1 MNSTIA
7 RRLTLPMAALGAL
20 CTMLLAGH
28 AAPAKATTAACG
40 NTPRCFGVL
49 SEQAVP
55 LEIATSVPV
64 SQVQAGTT
72 LIGKTPAFSARGDWH
87 VGRFGVD
94 RRFRWAPN
102 GVSSSLCITAS
113 SDVVNSR
120 PTLQQCETGTAGSSH
135 QLWRPVNIIGNG
147 FRVYQN
153 EANGLVLALK
163 SDDSG
168 TPLRLRPMLNGTGGN
183 KNFTLNKPF

>member
-7 RRLTLPMAALGAL
+7 RRLTLLVAALGAL
-20 CTMLLAGH
+20 CALLLAGQ

-49 SEQAVP
+49 SGQARP

-72 LIGKTPAFSARGDWH
+72 LIGMTPAFSARGDWH
-87 VGRFGVD
+87 VGRYGVD
-94 RRFRWAPN
+94 RLLRWAPN

-120 PTLQQCETGTAGSSH
+120 PTLQQCEIGTAGSSH
-135 QLWRPVNIIGNG
+135 QLWRPVNVIGNG

-153 EANGLVLALK
+153 VADGLVLALK
-163 SDDSG
+163 SDASG